1 MRNGTPPQTTAV
13 LFTDLVGSTE
23 LASRLG
29 EAAYDDVRR
38 SHFAALRRAVDEAG
52 GQQVKGT
59 GDGILAVFGS
69 AVAAIDCSVAMQ
81 QAVDL
86 GAREAVPLEV
96 RVGVA
101 LGDVCFEEGDVYG
114 TAVVEAARLVA
125 AAQGGQILTTALV
138 RAVAGSRCSA
148 AFTELGTL
156 ELRGLPEPVAAYEVS
171 WDPLPTPTLP
181 LPPLLNRS
189 GRIFVGRDEEWRDLM
204 RCWDEACAG
213 SLRAVI
219 VAGEP

>member
-38 SHFAALRRAVDEAG
+38 NHFAALRRAVDEAG

-101 LGDVCFEEGDVYG
+101 LGDVCFEDGDVYG
-114 TAVVEAARLVA
+114 TAVVEA
-125 AAQGGQILTTALV
+125 
-138 RAVAGSRCSA
+138 
-148 AFTELGTL
+148 
-156 ELRGLPEPVAAYEVS
+156 
-171 WDPLPTPTLP
+171 
-181 LPPLLNRS
+181 
-189 GRIFVGRDEEWRDLM
+189 
-204 RCWDEACAG
+204 
-213 SLRAVI
+213 
-219 VAGEP
+219 